1 MKVIKKQINKYIV
14 HYYGIKAFA
23 NGDVQKFS
31 FEPITTYKAVNEK
44 TFTKFVKPLL
54 KDSDVTPILQKIEV
68 VPENYVMDPMTFL
81 RYAKL
86 IKD

>member
-44 TFTKFVKPLL
+44 TFTKFIKPHLQ
-54 KDSDVTPILQKIEV
+54 DSGTTPILQKIEV
-68 VPENYVMDPMTFL
+68 ITENYAMDTMTFL

>member
-31 FEPITTYKAVNEK
+31 FEPITTYKAVNER

-68 VPENYVMDPMTFL
+68 VPEIYVMDSMTFL

>member
-54 KDSDVTPILQKIEV
+54 KDSDVTPILKKIEV
-68 VPENYVMDPMTFL
+68 VPENYVMDSTTFL

-86 IKD
+86 IND

>member
-68 VPENYVMDPMTFL
+68 VPENYVMDSMTFL

>member
-68 VPENYVMDPMTFL
+68 VPEIYVMDSMTFL

>member
-54 KDSDVTPILQKIEV
+54 KDSAVTPILQKIEV
-68 VPENYVMDPMTFL
+68 VPENYVMDSMTFL

>member
-1 MKVIKKQINKYIV
+1 MRVIKKQVNKYII
-14 HYYGIKAFA
+14 HYYGIKAFS

-54 KDSDVTPILQKIEV
+54 QDRDVTPILQKIEV
-68 VPENYVMDPMTFL
+68 VPETYMMDCKTFL
-81 RYAKL
+81 QNAKL

>member
-31 FEPITTYKAVNEK
+31 FEPITTYKTVNEK

-54 KDSDVTPILQKIEV
+54 KDSNVTPILQKIEV

>member
-31 FEPITTYKAVNEK
+31 FEPITTYRAVNEK

-68 VPENYVMDPMTFL
+68 VPEIYVMDSMTFL